1 MAKYIMNPNKKLFQL
16 ILMAKVVNEI
26 SKKHD
31 IFGIRKNEEQ
41 HYISA
46 FIFLQDM
53 VYYIVQIKKFQNFGS
68 NLYGFS

>member
-31 IFGIRKNEEQ
+31 IFGIRKNEE
-41 HYISA
+41 
-46 FIFLQDM
+46 
-53 VYYIVQIKKFQNFGS
+53 
-68 NLYGFS
+68 